1 MTSFTDL
8 PVEPHEPAPA
18 VIAQLRRL
26 TGLTWEQ
33 LAYLFDVNRQSV
45 HFWAS
50 GGTMTAAHRIHLER
64 VLDTVRFVD
73 HGSITENRAALL
85 ETRHDG
91 TTLLD
96 QLAVGNYD
104 VVTTALGRGRQRA
117 VVTAVVALSPDA
129 KAARMPRPPKEL
141 VDASREPIHEDF
153 GSATATSVNPANGSR
168 ESLMVRRAHR
178 ERVAPETGHRDL
190 PPNSAKVPPARP
202 DRSTSR
208 RSSMVHISAHA
219 CPRDPCL

>member
-8 PVEPHEPAPA
+8 PVELREPAPM

-33 LAYLFDVNRQSV
+33 LAYLFDVSRQSV

-50 GGTMTAAHRIHLER
+50 GGTMTAAHRLHLER

-85 ETRHDG
+85 EIRDDG
-91 TTLLD
+91 ATLLD

-104 VVTTALGRGRQRA
+104 VVTTALGRGRQR

-129 KAARMPRPPKEL
+129 KAARMPRPPEEL
-141 VDASREPIHEDF
+141 VDASREPIHEHLCPF
-153 GSATATSVNPANGSR
+153 RAGRGARR
-168 ESLMVRRAHR
+168 ES
-178 ERVAPETGHRDL
+178 G
-190 PPNSAKVPPARP
+190 S
-202 DRSTSR
+202 
-208 RSSMVHISAHA
+208 
-219 CPRDPCL
+219 